1 MLPDGETYNF
11 LLFMASGDAAEE
23 RALRDMAFVEFAKRL
38 GMRMARTVLT
48 TDAKHLIKTR

>member
-1 MLPDGETYNF
+1 
-11 LLFMASGDAAEE
+11 MASGDAAEE